1 MITYVFVLG
10 YLQEKFPSH
19 RLTDTNFQKA
29 PRVYQYP
36 YKKQCD
42 HSSSN
47 LLTLSLN
54 SICLSLFINKQF
66 KPRIQIP
73 KAFKEKLVS

>member
-36 YKKQCD
+36 YKK
-42 HSSSN
+42 
-47 LLTLSLN
+47 
-54 SICLSLFINKQF
+54 
-66 KPRIQIP
+66 
-73 KAFKEKLVS
+73 